1 MDSETCATPVNCIGR
16 SSYDC
21 PTICAIVISRLSCY
35 RLRVPRKLV
44 LPLMRQSLRLAQQ
57 SLNPRLG
64 LHHRARLRRDPTKP
78 LLRSV
83 CHTAC
88 SDCGRKMPKQK
99 RNCGRKV
106 GVVSLSRNCSEITA
120 HAHSHKHTHTHNP
133 ARVHAHAQA
142 HTHTHTHTH
151 TLVHTIT
158 DTHTHKHNHNHNH
171 NQNHTHACR
180 ARACCTFLCVDAVPT
195 PGPWPRPPP
204 RAAAWRS
211 N

>member
-1 MDSETCATPVNCIGR
+1 
-16 SSYDC
+16 
-21 PTICAIVISRLSCY
+21 
-35 RLRVPRKLV
+35 
-44 LPLMRQSLRLAQQ
+44 MRQSLRLAQQ

-142 HTHTHTHTH
+142 HTHTHTHTRTHNHRHAH
-151 TLVHTIT
+151 TSTLTIT
-158 DTHTHKHNHNHNH
+158 F
-171 NQNHTHACR
+171 AIAIAR
-180 ARACCTFLCVDAVPT
+180 ARAVRVCAFFSSRRCRPDS
-195 PGPWPRPPP
+195 RPPATP
-204 RAAAWRS
+204 LAPGRGVVKQLI

>member
-1 MDSETCATPVNCIGR
+1 
-16 SSYDC
+16 
-21 PTICAIVISRLSCY
+21 
-35 RLRVPRKLV
+35 
-44 LPLMRQSLRLAQQ
+44 MRQSLRLAQQ

-142 HTHTHTHTH
+142 HTHTHTHT
-151 TLVHTIT
+151 LVHTIT
-158 DTHTHKHNHNHNH
+158 DTHTQAHSQSHS
-171 NQNHTHACR
+171 QSQSR
-180 ARACCTFLCVDAVPT
+180 ARVPCACPLFLRVQSSRRCRPDS
-195 PGPWPRPPP
+195 RPPATP
-204 RAAAWRS
+204 LAPGRGVVKQLI

>member
-1 MDSETCATPVNCIGR
+1 
-16 SSYDC
+16 
-21 PTICAIVISRLSCY
+21 
-35 RLRVPRKLV
+35 
-44 LPLMRQSLRLAQQ
+44 MRQSLRLAQQ

-151 TLVHTIT
+151 THSYTQSQ
-158 DTHTHKHNHNHNH
+158 THTHTSTITITITIKIT
-171 NQNHTHACR
+171 HTHAVR
-180 ARACCTFLCVDAVPT
+180 VRVALFFASMRSRPPVPGHAPR
-195 PGPWPRPPP
+195 PGPR
-204 RAAAWRS
+204 RGEAI

>member
-1 MDSETCATPVNCIGR
+1 
-16 SSYDC
+16 
-21 PTICAIVISRLSCY
+21 
-35 RLRVPRKLV
+35 
-44 LPLMRQSLRLAQQ
+44 MRQSLRLAQQ

-151 TLVHTIT
+151 SYTQSQTR
-158 DTHTHKHNHNHNH
+158 THKHTHNHIRIRNRAR
-171 NQNHTHACR
+171 ACR
-180 ARACCTFLCVDAVPT
+180 ARVRFFFFAPLPPRLPA
-195 PGPWPRPPP
+195 PGHAPRPGS
-204 RAAAWRS
+204 RRGETI

>member
-1 MDSETCATPVNCIGR
+1 
-16 SSYDC
+16 
-21 PTICAIVISRLSCY
+21 
-35 RLRVPRKLV
+35 
-44 LPLMRQSLRLAQQ
+44 MRQSLRLAQQ

-142 HTHTHTHTH
+142 HTHTHTRTHNHRHAHTS
-151 TLVHTIT
+151 TLTIT
-158 DTHTHKHNHNHNH
+158 F
-171 NQNHTHACR
+171 AIAIAR
-180 ARACCTFLCVDAVPT
+180 ARAVRVSAFFARAIFAPLPPRLPA
-195 PGPWPRPPP
+195 PGHAPRPGS
-204 RAAAWRS
+204 RRS
-211 N
+211 EAIN

>member
-1 MDSETCATPVNCIGR
+1 
-16 SSYDC
+16 
-21 PTICAIVISRLSCY
+21 
-35 RLRVPRKLV
+35 
-44 LPLMRQSLRLAQQ
+44 MRQSLRLAQQ

-151 TLVHTIT
+151 TRTHNHRHAHTSTLTIT
-158 DTHTHKHNHNHNH
+158 F
-171 NQNHTHACR
+171 AIAIAR
-180 ARACCTFLCVDAVPT
+180 ARAVRVCAFFFFAPLPPRLPA
-195 PGPWPRPPP
+195 PGHAPRPGS
-204 RAAAWRS
+204 RRGETI